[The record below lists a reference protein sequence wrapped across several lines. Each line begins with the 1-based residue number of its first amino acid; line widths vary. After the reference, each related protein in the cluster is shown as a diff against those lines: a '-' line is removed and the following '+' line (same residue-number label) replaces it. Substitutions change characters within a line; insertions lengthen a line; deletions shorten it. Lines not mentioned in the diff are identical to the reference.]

1 MLGQKFEFLM
11 FVYLGHNIQVS
22 AKFIVKILTSML
34 PRVLDVQKLINMRSM
49 QLYEDDVT

>member
-1 MLGQKFEFLM
+1 M

-22 AKFIVKILTSML
+22 SKFIANILTSML

-49 QLYEDDVT
+49 QVYEDDIT